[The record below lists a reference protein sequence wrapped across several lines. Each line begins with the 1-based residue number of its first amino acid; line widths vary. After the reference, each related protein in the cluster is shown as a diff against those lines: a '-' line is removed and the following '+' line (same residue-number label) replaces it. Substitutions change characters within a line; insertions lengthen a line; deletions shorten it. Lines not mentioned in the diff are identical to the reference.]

1 MIVGRVSRRAERSGR
16 LTVGGPLGRPRYSPT
31 NCGQITL
38 RSAGPLYP
46 AVHDDAAAA
55 TAAAQSVGRLGH
67 GPHQDAEPHN
77 SGGCG
82 SNAPHLHAGPP
93 PRRGIKY
100 AASARPLPRRPRL
113 LSPASTAAGSSQ
125 PLDDLVVSLSPLCRL
140 AAAASRRREDEGHG
154 RVPERPGGRQGRHR
168 PQGLGTLCS
177 LPPASPPP
185 WGLGLLLSGEVR
197 FSSGVR
203 DLSQRLHLGFISIRG
218 FFFAGQGRG
227 PAGGHPC
234 QE

>member
-1 MIVGRVSRRAERSGR
+1 MPYLARTTGSTKLHGKSVSVRGPCPGMIVGRVSRRAERSGR

-38 RSAGPLYP
+38 RSAGPLYS
-46 AVHDDAAAA
+46 AVHAAAA
-55 TAAAQSVGRLGH
+55 AAAAAQSVGRRGH

-113 LSPASTAAGSSQ
+113 LS
-125 PLDDLVVSLSPLCRL
+125 SPLPRI
-140 AAAASRRREDEGHG
+140 HG
-154 RVPERPGGRQGRHR
+154 RRQQPATRR
-168 PQGLGTLCS
+168 SSRLS
-177 LPPASPPP
+177 LPALPP
-185 WGLGLLLSGEVR
+185 R
-197 FSSGVR
+197 C
-203 DLSQRLHLGFISIRG
+203 RG
-218 FFFAGQGRG
+218 F
-227 PAGGHPC
+227 PSAGG
-234 QE
+234 